1 MINVVGQPKLAT
13 SSSRQQRNGR
23 REGSTHH
30 GRAHVL
36 AIAATSDASAA
47 THRRRAK
54 HDLWC
59 NVK

>member
-1 MINVVGQPKLAT
+1 V
-13 SSSRQQRNGR
+13 
-23 REGSTHH
+23 H